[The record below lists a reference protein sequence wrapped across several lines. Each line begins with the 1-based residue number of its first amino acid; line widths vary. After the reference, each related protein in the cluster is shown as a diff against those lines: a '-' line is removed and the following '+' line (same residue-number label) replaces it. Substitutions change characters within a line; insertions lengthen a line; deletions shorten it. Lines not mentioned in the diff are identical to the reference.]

1 MADNNST
8 GEKTESATPKR
19 RQDARERGQ
28 VLKSMELVM
37 TGCLLIMF
45 AALKFLTPV
54 VAQGIMDLTGS
65 FLSGQYMPDGMLTV
79 DNVGRVMQQMIFGFL
94 QVMLPILAVA
104 VVAAVL
110 INVVQTGFLF
120 STKALEPKMSRL
132 NIAEGFKRLFSGR
145 TLFELV
151 KSILKIVVIGVIIY
165 IEISADLPAFSMMLN
180 PGLKTSI
187 LQVADMIFNAGFKI
201 LLFLA
206 VIALMDYMF
215 QRRKF
220 EKDLMMTKYEVRME
234 MKQQEGDPQIK
245 GKIRQKQRQMAMMR
259 MMQDVPNADVI
270 ITNPTQYAV
279 ALEYD
284 DQKGSAP
291 FVIAKGKDVIAAKI
305 KEIAGE
311 HKIEI
316 VENKPLARSLYVMCE
331 IGDQIPVEMYQV
343 VAEILAQVYKKR
355 NRK

>member
-28 VLKSMELVM
+28 VLKSNELVM

-45 AALKFLTPV
+45 AALRLLTPTI
-54 VAQGIMDLTGS
+54 AAGIMDFTSS
-65 FLSGQYMPDGMLTV
+65 FLSGQLLPEGALTLG
-79 DNVGRVMQQMIFGFL
+79 NIGIVMQQMILGFL
-94 QVMLPILAVA
+94 QIMLPILLVA
-104 VVAAVL
+104 VIAAVL
-110 INVVQTGFLF
+110 VNILQTGFLF

-132 NIAEGFKRLFSGR
+132 SITEGFKRLFSGR
-145 TLFELV
+145 TMFELA
-151 KSILKIVVIGVIIY
+151 KSILKIVVIGVVIY
-165 IEISADLPAFSMMLN
+165 TEIEANLPGFSSMLT
-180 PGLKTSI
+180 PGLTASI
-187 LQVADMIFNAGFKI
+187 LQVANMIFDAGFKI

-206 VIALMDYMF
+206 VIALLDYMF

-259 MMQDVPNADVI
+259 MMQDVPDADIV
-270 ITNPTQYAV
+270 ITNPTQYAI
-279 ALEYD
+279 ALKYD
-284 DQKGSAP
+284 DQKSSAP
-291 FVIAKGKDVIAAKI
+291 VVVAKGKDVIAAKI
-305 KEIAGE
+305 KEIAAE
-311 HKIEI
+311 HEIEI

-331 IGDQIPVEMYQV
+331 IGDQIPVEMYQI

-355 NRK
+355 KQS